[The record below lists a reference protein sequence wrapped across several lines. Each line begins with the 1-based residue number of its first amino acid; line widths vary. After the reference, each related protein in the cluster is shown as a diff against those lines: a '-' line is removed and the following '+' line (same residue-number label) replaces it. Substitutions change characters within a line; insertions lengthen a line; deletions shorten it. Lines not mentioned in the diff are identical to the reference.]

1 MTINLSPQE
10 ASIFNA
16 AWTLI
21 EKMGALFSREPF
33 AESAWEILSLGVEG
47 KILLNIS
54 TLSIVNAVYIAKKY
68 DVSTKDVK
76 DKSYHHPTFKSVS

>member
-1 MTINLSPQE
+1 MI
-10 ASIFNA
+10 IFIDTNV
-16 AWTLI
+16 LL
-21 EKMGALFSREPF
+21 GALFSREPF
-33 AESAWEILSLGVEG
+33 AESAWGILSLGVEG
-47 KILLNIS
+47 KILLKIS